1 MSSSGFEQ
9 RFEDH
14 INELRLFSSCEDRD
28 FEETLWDER
37 KLWKAVP
44 AIEHFMSRLG
54 LEACDVD
61 TLGFNQGQP

>member
-28 FEETLWDER
+28 FEEIALENKEESQF
-37 KLWKAVP
+37 KLLLKRNSFVYISSA
-44 AIEHFMSRLG
+44 E
-54 LEACDVD
+54 
-61 TLGFNQGQP
+61 